1 MAAPSFLSPPSNP
14 VVALPSS
21 PSPPIRGGARTS
33 RDCWNLL
40 LAFVIC
46 IVLQGGC
53 DMHMHIA
60 TVAEVASETDPCHA
74 CVWNERIRLRS
85 PTRPAAH
92 GDGDFEVL
100 TCSRG
105 NMNRPGPE
113 ILGGQGKI
121 SKKGHFYLPPLR
133 LRKNILYTYMTIVA
147 IPHYLCIIFY

>member
-1 MAAPSFLSPPSNP
+1 
-14 VVALPSS
+14 
-21 PSPPIRGGARTS
+21 
-33 RDCWNLL
+33 
-40 LAFVIC
+40 
-46 IVLQGGC
+46 
-53 DMHMHIA
+53 MHMHIA

-133 LRKNILYTYMTIVA
+133 LRKNILYTYMTTVA

>member
-21 PSPPIRGGARTS
+21 ASPPIRGGARTS

-60 TVAEVASETDPCHA
+60 TVAESASETDHCRA
-74 CVWNERIRLRS
+74 CVWNEWIRLRS
-85 PTRPAAH
+85 PTPPAAH
-92 GDGDFEVL
+92 GDRDFEVL

-105 NMNRPGPE
+105 NMKETSGNSTMEAHMSVSNDG
-113 ILGGQGKI
+113 LKI
-121 SKKGHFYLPPLR
+121 KVPQKRSVSNSFFK
-133 LRKNILYTYMTIVA
+133 I
-147 IPHYLCIIFY
+147 